1 MHSPLLYEQY
11 MRAVA
16 ADRVREIAHGPPP
29 GPRRRPVRVR
39 VRERLAFALAVAA
52 RRLDEPTTRR
62 AIKAHEAR

>member
-1 MHSPLLYEQY
+1 MHSPLLHEQY

-16 ADRVREIAHGPPP
+16 ADRVRKPPHSPPP
-29 GPRRRPVRVR
+29 APRRRSSRAR

-62 AIKAHEAR
+62 AIRPHEAR